1 MSNLFSKLEFTV
13 DDYVRAQDAK
23 MGMTD
28 VQNARNAPHS
38 QSRLSSQQ
46 GSGGTP
52 GSSCPGSSA
61 YLSKGA
67 SRAESRPPGSST
79 ASQGRSTPH
88 QQPVM
93 PEKSEEGGRGVAS
106 RTTLKELKA
115 QERAK
120 QQQALRQK
128 RTSAIIPLQA
138 ACRHKLVRLCRTP
151 GLRFEMEFIAFLHRW
166 SLLRLT
172 SLCKTRTWRI
182 RYEQNPFVAHAVRFF
197 FPDIERSR

>member
-28 VQNARNAPHS
+28 VYNARNAPHY
-38 QSRLSSQQ
+38 QSRLSSQP
-46 GSGGTP
+46 GGGGTP
-52 GSSCPGSSA
+52 GSSRPGS
-61 YLSKGA
+61 LSMGA

-93 PEKSEEGGRGVAS
+93 PENSEEGGRGVAS